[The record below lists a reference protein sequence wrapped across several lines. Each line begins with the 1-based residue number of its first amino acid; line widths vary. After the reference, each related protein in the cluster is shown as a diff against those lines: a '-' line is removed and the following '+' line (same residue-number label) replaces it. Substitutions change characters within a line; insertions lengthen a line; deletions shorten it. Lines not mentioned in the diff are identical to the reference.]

1 MKYVC
6 YRRFKDRAICGD
18 VNIPAT
24 SECELVGNTI
34 YYNGNPICLVKSENA
49 HQYFACDYDGKGM
62 ERGGLTRKIQDT
74 LSRRDRDY
82 QARWDNVWE
91 AAFCHKYRRQDYDD
105 FWIWNHDFF
114 NAEVEDLERIYNL
127 VKGGN

>member
-34 YYNGNPICLVKSENA
+34 YYNGKPICLVKSENA
-49 HQYFACDYDGKGM
+49 HQYFACDYDGNGM
-62 ERGGLTRKIQDT
+62 ERGKLTREIQDR
-74 LSRRDRDY
+74 LEKRDRDY

-91 AAFCHKYRRQDYDD
+91 ASFCHKYRRQDYDD
-105 FWIWNHDFF
+105 FWLWNHEFF
-114 NAEVEDLERIYNL
+114 NAEIDDLKRILNL
-127 VKGGN
+127 VKGG